1 VNIKTTLKTSV
12 AAAALF
18 AIAVPASG
26 PASAA
31 DDTLKSGS
39 QGNTLTISGQ
49 VVRAI
54 WYGDDGEHDGIFN
67 NAAETAHSRVR
78 WIATGTLNENVT
90 AGGVIEMDIPLS
102 NDGANS
108 NFGSIT
114 GDKVSGDQPN
124 WSIRQQYV
132 WVAHKKFGKV
142 YLGQTDAAAN
152 GNMQASLSGAGGTT
166 TMNNVWVG
174 SGIRFLDTT
183 NAVKSF
189 SAQSPGAVMS
199 DMDFTSR
206 ADVLR
211 YDTPSMMGLVVSASY
226 EDTGTPE
233 IGGRYKG
240 KFGPVAVDARV
251 GYANRNMSSTTVD
264 SNLGGSIAV
273 LHDSGVNA
281 AFSYGTE
288 KMQAVG
294 RNTKKNLYGLIGYNA
309 KIFGVGGT
317 AFNVTYARTKNNTA
331 NDDEGTVWGAQATQA
346 FSKIGASLS
355 LVYRNYDFENST
367 TAQTNI
373 DSIDV
378 FGLQAAFAF

>member
-1 VNIKTTLKTSV
+1 MNIKTTLKTSV

-31 DDTLKSGS
+31 DDTLKSGNA
-39 QGNTLTISGQ
+39 NTLTISGQ

-67 NAAETAHSRVR
+67 SEGDSTHSRVR
-78 WIATGTLNENVT
+78 WVATGTLNENVT

-102 NDGANS
+102 NDSANS

-114 GDKVSGDQPN
+114 GDKTAGDQPN

-152 GNMQASLSGAGGTT
+152 GNTQASLSATGGLH
-166 TMNNVWVG
+166 TMSNVWTG
-174 SGIRFLDTT
+174 SSIRFLDTT
-183 NAVKSF
+183 NAIKSF
-189 SAQSPGAVMS
+189 SARSPGSVMS

-206 ADVLR
+206 NDVIR
-211 YDTPSMMGLVVSASY
+211 YDTPSMMGLVVSVSY
-226 EDTGTPE
+226 EDDATPE

-251 GYANRNMSSTTVD
+251 GYANQNMSSTTVD

-288 KMQAVG
+288 KMQADG
-294 RNTKKNLYGLIGYNA
+294 RNTKKNLFGLIGYNA

-317 AFNVTYARTKNNTA
+317 GFAVTYARTKNNTA

-355 LVYRNYDFENST
+355 LGWDRR
-367 TAQTNI
+367 
-373 DSIDV
+373 
-378 FGLQAAFAF
+378 